1 LEPNKLTPNLKEP
14 IEFSD
19 DWSEQLETSDVE
31 MANQYFKSIEHLHG
45 FLDFINLKVGGK
57 DNIIDF
63 SKKGFNRGLTFEA
76 PRASLMASINYQVFD
91 DILIG
96 NFMKTTLHG
105 KWS

>member
-1 LEPNKLTPNLKEP
+1 MLKWL
-14 IEFSD
+14 INISNRLSSF
-19 DWSEQLETSDVE
+19 
-31 MANQYFKSIEHLHG
+31 IG

-57 DNIIDF
+57 NNIIEF

-96 NFMKTTLHG
+96 NFMKTT
-105 KWS
+105 

>member
-63 SKKGFNRGLTFEA
+63 SKKGFNRGAYL
-76 PRASLMASINYQVFD
+76 
-91 DILIG
+91 
-96 NFMKTTLHG
+96 
-105 KWS
+105 